1 MSYLVLARKY
11 RPQCFEEVVSQEH
24 VTRTLSHAITADRV
38 AHALLFSGPRGTGKT
53 TVARIL
59 AKALN
64 CEKGPAPVPCNE
76 CASCV
81 GITEG
86 HAVDVFEID
95 GASNNGVE
103 QVRELRENV
112 KYLPAHSRF
121 KIYIIDEV
129 HMLSLPAFNALLKT
143 LEEPPSHVMFVFA
156 TTEPHKIPI
165 TILSR
170 CQRHDFRLI
179 DAESITAHLKTICR
193 QEAMETDEESL
204 WLIAREAAG
213 SMRDALSLLD
223 QVMTCSQGVLEPGQ
237 ISDILGVIDRKV
249 IFDLSSAILEKDA
262 AAVLSIVDDV
272 YNRGLNLKKLYAD
285 LLTHFRN
292 LLVAKI
298 GRDVKKLV
306 DLPGQELIALEQQA
320 EKHTPLF
327 LNQVFDMLYRQEG
340 SVRYTVQPRLVL
352 EMMFLRL
359 AQLQPALSIDVLI
372 DKIDRLRQEVAGTG
386 RKVSGPAGSGGQAP
400 TGSDP
405 PGGAAGPPAAESRS
419 RGQIEDV
426 SDLHQF
432 WDDLLERIAAD
443 HPAFGASLKQGARLL
458 RLGEKRVEIEIQ
470 GNGFSRTLVQRRKN
484 RGILRDIL
492 QEALGRAVEVRI
504 RAAEGA
510 ESEKVVKK
518 NEDEKRKKEAL
529 NHPLVADAVEIFDG
543 KIVDVKLLQ
552 EVDK

>member
-1 MSYLVLARKY
+1 
-11 RPQCFEEVVSQEH
+11 
-24 VTRTLSHAITADRV
+24 
-38 AHALLFSGPRGTGKT
+38 
-53 TVARIL
+53 VARIL

-64 CEKGPAPVPCNE
+64 CEKGPSPVPCNE

-81 GITEG
+81 GSTKG

-112 KYLPAHSRF
+112 KYLPARSRF

-143 LEEPPSHVMFVFA
+143 LEEPPAHVMFMFA

-170 CQRHDFRLI
+170 CQRHDFRRI

-193 QEAMETDEESL
+193 QEAMEPDDESL

-223 QVMTCSQGVLEPGQ
+223 QVMTCSQGVPEPGQ
-237 ISDILGVIDRKV
+237 ISDILGVIDRKA
-249 IFDLSSAILEKDA
+249 IFDLSSAILARDA
-262 AAVLSIVDDV
+262 AAILRTIDDV
-272 YNRGLNLKKLYAD
+272 YDRGLNLKKLYAD

-292 LLVAKI
+292 LLVAKL

-306 DLPGQELIALEQQA
+306 DLPGQELTALQQQA
-320 EKHTPLF
+320 EAHTPMF
-327 LNQVFDMLYRQEG
+327 LNQVFDMLYQEEG

-372 DKIDRLRQEVAGTG
+372 EKLDRLRKEMTG
-386 RKVSGPAGSGGQAP
+386 AVQKSSGPAGSGGP
-400 TGSDP
+400 PPPESDLP
-405 PGGAAGPPAAESRS
+405 SEGGGPQEAESRS
-419 RGQIEDV
+419 RGRMDDA

-432 WDDLLERIAAD
+432 WEALLERIAGD
-443 HPAFGASLKQGARLL
+443 HPAFGASLKQAARLL

-470 GNGFSRTLVQRRKN
+470 GNGFSRALVQRRKN
-484 RGILRDIL
+484 RGILRDVL
-492 QEALGRAVEVRI
+492 QEALGRPVEVRI

-510 ESEKVVKK
+510 ETAKVEKK
-518 NEDEKRKKEAL
+518 NEIEQRKREAL

-552 EVDK
+552 EVDQ